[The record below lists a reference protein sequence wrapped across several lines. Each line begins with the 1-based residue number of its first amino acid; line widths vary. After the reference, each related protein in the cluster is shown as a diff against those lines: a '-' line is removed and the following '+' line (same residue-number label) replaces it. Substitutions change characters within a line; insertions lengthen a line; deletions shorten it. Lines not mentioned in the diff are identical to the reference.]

1 MKVRFLPSLDRLSAP
16 SDFDEKLVVSSLV
29 GTGMTPWG
37 KPEGVICSRYSG
49 EVTPK
54 LGSTVTLLNTCG

>member
-1 MKVRFLPSLDRLSAP
+1 MNVSDRPSLDRLSAP

-29 GTGMTPWG
+29 GTGMTPSG
-37 KPEGVICSRYSG
+37 RPEGVICFRYSG

-54 LGSTVTLLNTCG
+54 LASAVTLLKTYG